1 MDHERRAA
9 QIIARAWLSY
19 RDRQIFMILKS
30 VVSVAV
36 KENGHLV
43 LQRISPLE
51 AKLLETEKVWVRM
64 KLMGESF
71 PPKVIFKAILGTTGK
86 VNYLSGREQLKEDMQ
101 GVAENMGETNFCKQL
116 LSDLVERKQNKN
128 VVDIVDVGSTRDLCR
143 LLSYRDESAASVGG
157 KGNTWRLVNL
167 SDIPKAAPFRDLYEI
182 LQSKQ
187 LSILPKAFWGKTRN
201 RENIERQIL
210 TLLQHN
216 ELKIP
221 KPLSH
226 DESKQRVQHIAEK
239 RRERMTDLYKNKPN
253 TASERSCVTV
263 VDIGSLDLDY
273 EARELYEWSQY
284 L

>member
-1 MDHERRAA
+1 M
-9 QIIARAWLSY
+9 
-19 RDRQIFMILKS
+19 
-30 VVSVAV
+30 
-36 KENGHLV
+36 
-43 LQRISPLE
+43 
-51 AKLLETEKVWVRM
+51 
-64 KLMGESF
+64 
-71 PPKVIFKAILGTTGK
+71 
-86 VNYLSGREQLKEDMQ
+86 
-101 GVAENMGETNFCKQL
+101 
-116 LSDLVERKQNKN
+116 ERKQNKN
-128 VVDIVDVGSTRDLCR
+128 VVDMVDVGSSRDLCR
-143 LLSYRDESAASVGG
+143 LLAYRDESAASVGG

-210 TLLQHN
+210 TLLQQDK

-221 KPLSH
+221 KPVSQ
-226 DESKQRVQHIAEK
+226 DESKQRVQEAADA

-284 L
+284 LWTLFTVSIWSLISIFVLAD